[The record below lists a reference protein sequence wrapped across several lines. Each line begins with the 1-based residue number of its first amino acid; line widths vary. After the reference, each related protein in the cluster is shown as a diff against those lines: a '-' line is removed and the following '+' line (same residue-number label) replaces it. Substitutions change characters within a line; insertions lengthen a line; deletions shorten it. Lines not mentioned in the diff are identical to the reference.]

1 MKAPPRMKASKRKA
15 KQAAPAEPVTKRLQH
30 IADDVLAQEDAI
42 DACWI
47 AKPSEQLRRRVS
59 RDSEREATMPP
70 RNPNDDEN
78 DEPEIEEDDDEDRK
92 DDDPAIIREP
102 DEED

>member
-1 MKAPPRMKASKRKA
+1 MTSWRRK
-15 KQAAPAEPVTKRLQH
+15 
-30 IADDVLAQEDAI
+30 DAI

-78 DEPEIEEDDDEDRK
+78 DEPEIEEEDDEDRK

>member
-1 MKAPPRMKASKRKA
+1 MTSWHRK
-15 KQAAPAEPVTKRLQH
+15 
-30 IADDVLAQEDAI
+30 DAI

-47 AKPSEQLRRRVS
+47 TKPSEQPRRRVS

-70 RNPNDDEN
+70 RHPNDDEN
-78 DEPEIEEDDDEDRK
+78 DEPEIEEDDNEDRR
-92 DDDPAIIREP
+92 DDDPAVIREP

>member
-15 KQAAPAEPVTKRLQH
+15 KQAAPDRAGDKRLQH
-30 IADDVLAQEDAI
+30 IADTVLAQERRDRRVL
-42 DACWI
+42 D

>member
-1 MKAPPRMKASKRKA
+1 MTSWHRK
-15 KQAAPAEPVTKRLQH
+15 
-30 IADDVLAQEDAI
+30 DGI

-47 AKPSEQLRRRVS
+47 AKPSEQLTRRVS
-59 RDSEREATMPP
+59 RDSERDATMPP
-70 RNPNDDEN
+70 RHPNDDEN
-78 DEPEIEEDDDEDRK
+78 QEPEIEEDDEDQQ

>member
-1 MKAPPRMKASKRKA
+1 MTSWRRK
-15 KQAAPAEPVTKRLQH
+15 
-30 IADDVLAQEDAI
+30 DAI

-59 RDSEREATMPP
+59 RDSERDATMPP
-70 RNPNDDEN
+70 RHPNDDEN
-78 DEPEIEEDDDEDRK
+78 EEPEIEEEDDEDRK
-92 DDDPAIIREP
+92 DDDPAVIREP